1 MLDHA
6 DRPAR
11 RATYGDPVPP
21 PLNRQGIHRAQAII
35 RKLAEHFIG
44 TDEGRVLRECDRL
57 LAGLD
62 IIPEN
67 SGERQRARGLR
78 LRHLRMNEPRYAE
91 CTGDR
96 TFARSLVADA
106 KHYLRHRS
114 QYDDKQTGTPL
125 LDPWRSVAHIIELCG
140 GEVPHLDTI
149 RRDIR
154 K

>member
-1 MLDHA
+1 MLDA
-6 DRPAR
+6 ANRPALR
-11 RATYGDPVPP
+11 TAYGEPVPP
-21 PLNRQGIHRAQAII
+21 PLNRQGIESAQAII

-57 LAGLD
+57 LSALD
-62 IIPEN
+62 VIPEN

-78 LRHLRMNEPRYAE
+78 FRHLRTNEPRYAC

-96 TFARSLVADA
+96 TFARAFVADA

-114 QYDDKQTGTPL
+114 QYDDRQTGTPL
-125 LDPWRSVAHIIELCG
+125 LDPWRSIAHIVELCG
-140 GEVPHLDTI
+140 GEVPHHDTI

>member
-1 MLDHA
+1 MIDRMQKA
-6 DRPAR
+6 GSRPA
-11 RATYGDPVPP
+11 YGDPMPP
-21 PLNRQGIHRAQAII
+21 PLNRQGIESAQTLI

-57 LAGLD
+57 LSVLD
-62 IIPEN
+62 VIPDS

-78 LRHLRMNEPRYAE
+78 LRHLRTNEPRYAE

-96 TFARSLVADA
+96 TFARAFVADA

-114 QYDDKQTGTPL
+114 QYDDRQTGTPL
-125 LDPWRSVAHIIELCG
+125 LDPWRSIAHIIELCG